1 MPDNPYVPASA
12 SSADDPFA
20 GRVDFT
26 GVAQVGVHR
35 HVGIGNEFERPKLG
49 LYQQRQ
55 QYGVPLAPETVH
67 RNVVVE
73 GGELHVVEGHPFASA
88 PCVAPFGD
96 HRRHVPGIVRMAAFV
111 RFALIPDESP
121 ERVGRERP
129 DHGVVQRSRA
139 VLGIVFRIGGENVV
153 PYVPGGLPAHPGF
166 DARGSP
172 VAFDQADRNAERP
185 GVSCAPSLP
194 TLTGTA

>member
-1 MPDNPYVPASA
+1 MPRQSVCPRERQQRQSL
-12 SSADDPFA
+12 SDDPFA

-153 PYVPGGLPAHPGF
+153 PYVPAASRLIQASMRVAPQSLSIRPIGMPS
-166 DARGSP
+166 AR
-172 VAFDQADRNAERP
+172 ARQRP
-185 GVSCAPSLP
+185 K
-194 TLTGTA
+194 